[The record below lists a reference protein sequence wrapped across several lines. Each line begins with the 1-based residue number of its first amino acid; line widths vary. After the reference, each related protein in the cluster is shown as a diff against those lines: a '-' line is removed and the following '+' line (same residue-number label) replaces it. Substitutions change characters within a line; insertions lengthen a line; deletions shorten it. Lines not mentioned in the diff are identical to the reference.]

1 MIENQIAPLFYSR
14 PDGRLPHGWI
24 GRMRNSICSVLPRF
38 NTHRMVIE
46 YNEKFYEPAAEAQ
59 SSLAEENCAKARE
72 LSAWK
77 ENIRKDWGKVEIRE
91 VNVDAAN
98 RFNVPVGND
107 LKVTANV
114 KLGSIDPGDVVIQ
127 AYYGAYEDGEI
138 KEPTITGLSRAG
150 GSQKSGFV
158 YEGILQSDESGAYG
172 LNVRVIPAS
181 PNLTQPHETRL
192 ITWAQRR

>member
-1 MIENQIAPLFYSR
+1 
-14 PDGRLPHGWI
+14 
-24 GRMRNSICSVLPRF
+24 MRNSICSILPRF
-38 NTHRMVIE
+38 NTHRMVRE
-46 YNEKFYEPAAEAQ
+46 YNERFYEPAAEAQ
-59 SSLAEENCAKARE
+59 SVLAAEDCSKARE

-77 ENIRKDWGKVEIRE
+77 ENIRKDWGKVEIHK
-91 VNVDAAN
+91 VKVDAAN

-114 KLGSIDPGDVVIQ
+114 KLGSIDPGDVVVQ

-138 KEPTITGLSRAG
+138 KEPTITDLSRID
-150 GSQKSGFV
+150 GSHKAGFV

-172 LNVRVIPAS
+172 LNVRVIPAPS
-181 PNLTQPHETRL
+181 NLTQPHETRL